1 MCALTFVV
9 RMDPVKRI
17 TNDAACKIGIS
28 IVLFMHDTLIHESS
42 TSLQTSAQHDVADA
56 GGGGGAAGGRV
67 LALRGVGRLAAA
79 GARGARHAGQAAQLP
94 AEAVR

>member
-1 MCALTFVV
+1 MCIYFCSEVGPGKT
-9 RMDPVKRI
+9 DH
-17 TNDAACKIGIS
+17 TACKIGIS

-42 TSLQTSAQHDVADA
+42 TSLQTSAQRDVADV

>member
-1 MCALTFVV
+1 
-9 RMDPVKRI
+9 
-17 TNDAACKIGIS
+17 
-28 IVLFMHDTLIHESS
+28 MHDTLIDESV
-42 TSLQTSAQHDVADA
+42 TSLQTSAQHDVADV
-56 GGGGGAAGGRV
+56 GGGGAAGGRV